1 MGGSKESQGP
11 QIVPPATDRKF
22 RQEDE
27 HILAE
32 QKQEV
37 AETKKRDEEMIPV
50 THDNPELARRKAER
64 GKK

>member
-32 QKQEV
+32 QKQDV
-37 AETKKRDEEMIPV
+37 AKTR
-50 THDNPELARRKAER
+50 
-64 GKK
+64 